1 MNRQG
6 LIGGKINK
14 YSCTA
19 TYSALLNW
27 YSAQLTWSSQAPLSI
42 YCIHMPY
49 VHTVLYAHRK
59 QEIATATGCRHW
71 GKIKASLQ
79 SSAAPSPTGTLPH
92 LSICRVVIDFW
103 YFSPVHLNQSW
114 GWWHWSTKLLFV
126 EVGGNFALGDVRPIS
141 LELVDPG
148 VARTWPRHADEL
160 LGVVGWMAGRVLSRV
175 VGIRPDLAV
184 ERSMYLWYV
193 CQLATMSEPTWQ
205 K

>member
-1 MNRQG
+1 VR
-6 LIGGKINK
+6 
-14 YSCTA
+14 YSTG
-19 TYSALLNW
+19 TLLNSPDQVKLLW
-27 YSAQLTWSSQAPLSI
+27 VYIA
-42 YCIHMPY
+42 
-49 VHTVLYAHRK
+49 TVLYAHRK
-59 QEIATATGCRHW
+59 QEIATATGCWHW
-71 GKIKASLQ
+71 GKIKANLQ

-114 GWWHWSTKLLFV
+114 GWWNWSTKILFV

-148 VARTWPRHADEL
+148 ITRTWPRHVDES
-160 LGVVGWMAGRVLSRV
+160 LGVVGWMASRVLSRV

-193 CQLATMSEPTWQ
+193 WPLYICIVLAWCCIDLIQWSMH
-205 K
+205 